1 MCAYAWT
8 WSFNLVTILAQ
19 RDIVSVPMPF
29 IVLDI
34 AAGLGPLVA
43 ALVVTSYEAGRAGR
57 GALLRQLS
65 RWRAPLRWYAV
76 AVLGPVALTTI
87 GFGAWVV
94 TGGAAPP
101 AEALSQWT
109 LLPVFFVYILLAAG
123 AMPCRVSSNGSA
135 PSSQA

>member
-1 MCAYAWT
+1 LLAYVVCAYAWT

-65 RWRAPLRWYAV
+65 RWRVPGRWAGCDLVSGLRGQRDGSRDH
-76 AVLGPVALTTI
+76 LHLALT
-87 GFGAWVV
+87 
-94 TGGAAPP
+94 PP
-101 AEALSQWT
+101 AGRTDFRHGGPGKPWQNATDVERARE
-109 LLPVFFVYILLAAG
+109 V
-123 AMPCRVSSNGSA
+123 
-135 PSSQA
+135 

>member
-1 MCAYAWT
+1 
-8 WSFNLVTILAQ
+8 
-19 RDIVSVPMPF
+19 
-29 IVLDI
+29 
-34 AAGLGPLVA
+34 
-43 ALVVTSYEAGRAGR
+43 
-57 GALLRQLS
+57 
-65 RWRAPLRWYAV
+65 LRWYAV